1 MELIFKTKRLFS
13 FLSFPIYSLVLYAEN
28 IAKITE
34 LTDIYAAKNISR
46 VIYLETL
53 KLATHTFWK

>member
-34 LTDIYAAKNISR
+34 LTDNYAAKNISR

-53 KLATHTFWK
+53 KLATHTF

>member
-53 KLATHTFWK
+53 KLATHAFWK

>member
-34 LTDIYAAKNISR
+34 LTDNYAAKNISR

-53 KLATHTFWK
+53 KLATHAFWK

>member
-34 LTDIYAAKNISR
+34 LTDNYAAKNISR

>member
-34 LTDIYAAKNISR
+34 LTDNYAAKNISR

-53 KLATHTFWK
+53 KLATYTF

>member
-34 LTDIYAAKNISR
+34 LTDNYAAKNISR

-53 KLATHTFWK
+53 KLATHAF

>member
-53 KLATHTFWK
+53 KLATHTF